1 MTQSNLETLLWSRE
15 GDIAT
20 LTINRPKVLNALN
33 VQVLREIIS
42 VLDNCELTRGLRA
55 LVITGA
61 GDKAFV
67 AGADIAAMRELNTQE
82 ALQFAR
88 LGQDMSRR
96 LEAAPFLTI
105 ARVQGFALGGGCE
118 LAMAC
123 DIIIAS
129 EKALFGQPEV
139 DLGLIPGFG
148 GTQRLA
154 RRVGLPLALEI
165 LCAGRKLNGR
175 EAYQLGLISNVA
187 AAEELVA
194 VLAQVLKY
202 LSRAAPLAVAET
214 KRLARAS
221 LEMPLE
227 HGLAAE
233 ASAFASTFTGPE
245 AKEGLS
251 AFLEKRK
258 AIFSN

>member
-1 MTQSNLETLLWSRE
+1 MSNPQLETLLLTRE

-33 VQVLREIIS
+33 VQVLNEILSILNNRELVS
-42 VLDNCELTRGLRA
+42 GLRA
-55 LVITGA
+55 LVIQGS

-67 AGADIAAMRELNTQE
+67 AGADIAAMRELTTEQ
-82 ALQFAR
+82 ALTFAR
-88 LGQDMSRR
+88 LGQDVTKR
-96 LEAAPFLTI
+96 LEAAPYLTI

-123 DIIIAS
+123 DIIVAS

-139 DLGLIPGFG
+139 DLGLLPGFG

-154 RRVGLPLALEI
+154 RRVGLPLAMEI

-175 EAYQLGLISNVA
+175 EAYQLGLVSSVA
-187 AAEELVA
+187 APEELDA
-194 VLAQVLKY
+194 TLAQILKN
-202 LSRAAPLAVAET
+202 LGRAAPLAVAET

-233 ASAFASTFTGPE
+233 ATAFASSFSGPE

-258 AIFSN
+258 ANFSS